1 MLAPGQCRLLKFG
14 TGNTLFIPSGWIH
27 AVFTPKDT
35 LVFGGNFLHSM
46 GAAMQL
52 RVHDIEM
59 ATKVPQK
66 YLFPRYKLLYRFF
79 ISQMLSRLR
88 EELFG
93 WKDLAGIEGY
103 HTIFGTGYSHDKDT
117 LLTRLR
123 GAELSARE
131 GPRIGE
137 DMEKFI
143 FLRKCLWRQQM
154 RLRRLQRKEA
164 EAQEAKRA
172 AREAHVGDHCAADGA
187 VAGNNIDGLNQGSD
201 NIEHTYGREVKKE
214 GDSAIKVVNNS
225 GLIDGKDAKAKVSS
239 PAEDFRATPEAPAAI
254 MVKQEPALDT
264 SLSPEKENPRSVYA
278 GSGDPNFHDVE
289 DDPPLYEMLTVQ
301 LSFAINRGLNSLPS
315 STSIS
320 SGTNKRHIIL
330 DFIES

>member
-1 MLAPGQCRLLKFG
+1 MADKTTGGANRTSSASQNAVFFPDMLAPGQCRLLKFG

-66 YLFPRYKLLYRFF
+66 YLFPRYKLLYRLF
-79 ISQMLSRLR
+79 ISQMLDRLR

-103 HTIFGTGYSHDKDT
+103 HAIFGTDYSHDKET

-154 RLRRLQRKEA
+154 RVRRVQRKEA
-164 EAQEAKRA
+164 AKEKAKRV
-172 AREAHVGDHCAADGA
+172 ARVAVESGA
-187 VAGNNIDGLNQGSD
+187 KGENGGGSGGSD
-201 NIEHTYGREVKKE
+201 GSKGEE
-214 GDSAIKVVNNS
+214 GD
-225 GLIDGKDAKAKVSS
+225 
-239 PAEDFRATPEAPAAI
+239 AAI
-254 MVKQEPALDT
+254 EC
-264 SLSPEKENPRSVYA
+264 SSS
-278 GSGDPNFHDVE
+278 GSGVQGEGNSVADIEVDVE
-289 DDPPLYEMLTVQ
+289 AAEH
-301 LSFAINRGLNSLPS
+301 
-315 STSIS
+315 
-320 SGTNKRHIIL
+320 RHQTQMGCSA
-330 DFIES
+330 DRKAYPHGQG